1 MLPSWD
7 NVQQVPSA
15 EKHSTGAV
23 HGKRTYYQ
31 HVADTQV
38 LGEKRRKTLSLR
50 TSGEV
55 ARVKNQQITRIYSL
69 SVPTYNELNAMV

>member
-1 MLPSWD
+1 MSEEKFIQCQAPVITLLPSWD

-55 ARVKNQQITRIYSL
+55 
-69 SVPTYNELNAMV
+69 